1 MAINLTA
8 KFQKATSDILKVGT
22 KTSMIVNDRW
32 DWDGANAVK
41 VYTLADPT
49 IGTYDPTAASAR
61 YGTPAEVQ
69 DTLQTFTLSRD
80 RSYSAVM
87 DALNVQDTNGVR
99 RPAAYVAQ
107 VVKNKM
113 VPEID
118 TYRLA
123 ALVTAGG
130 VARST
135 TLVAAGASTTAN
147 AYTNFLTL
155 NANIT
160 DNEGNASGRVAIC
173 TQTFYNLLKQ
183 TTGFTLAS
191 DQAYSDLKKGVVGE
205 VDGVKI
211 VVCPSTRMPA
221 ATDLIITHP
230 DVLTAPEKLKDVVLH
245 KNAPGYNGHLIEY
258 RHRYD
263 AFVDTNQLF
272 NLAIHKT
279 A

>member
-1 MAINLTA
+1 MAINLTS
-8 KFQKATSDILKVGT
+8 KFQKATSDLLKVGS
-22 KTSMIVNDRW
+22 KTSMIINDRW

-49 IGTYDPTAASAR
+49 IGNYDPTATSAR

-69 DTLQTFTLSRD
+69 DTLQTFTLTRD

-113 VPEID
+113 IPEID

-130 VARST
+130 VSRST
-135 TLVAAGASTTAN
+135 SIVAAGASSAAN
-147 AYTNFLTL
+147 AYVNFLTL
-155 NANIT
+155 NGNIT
-160 DNEGNASGRVAIC
+160 DNEGNVSGRVAIM
-173 TQTFYNLLKQ
+173 TQTFFNYLKQ
-183 TTGFTLAS
+183 ATGFVLAS
-191 DQAYSDLKKGVVGE
+191 DQAYADLKKGVIGE

-211 VVCPSTRMPA
+211 VVCPSSRMPA
-221 ATDLIITHP
+221 NTDLIITHP

-263 AFVDTNQLF
+263 AFVDTNQLN

-279 A
+279 V

>member
-1 MAINLTA
+1 MAINLTT
-8 KFQKATSDILKVGT
+8 KFQKATSDLLKVGT

-49 IGTYDPTAASAR
+49 IGDYNPAAASAR

-69 DTLQTFTLSRD
+69 DTIQTFTLSRD

-87 DALNVQDTNGVR
+87 DNLNIQDTNGVR
-99 RPAAYVAQ
+99 RPSAYVAQ

-113 VPEID
+113 IPEID

-130 VARST
+130 ASRST
-135 TLVAAGASTTAN
+135 SIVAAAASSAAN

-155 NANIT
+155 NGNIT
-160 DNEGNASGRVAIC
+160 DNEGSESGRVAIM
-173 TQTFYNLLKQ
+173 TQTFFNYLKQ
-183 TTGFTLAS
+183 ATGFVLAS
-191 DQAYSDLKKGVVGE
+191 DQAYSDLKRGVIGE

-211 VVCPSTRMPA
+211 VVCPSSRMPA
-221 ATDLIITHP
+221 NTDLIITHP
-230 DVLTAPEKLKDVVLH
+230 AVLTAPEKLKDVVLH
-245 KNAPGYNGHLIEY
+245 QNAPGYNGSLIEY

-263 AFVDTNQLF
+263 AFVDTNQLY

>member
-1 MAINLTA
+1 MAINLTT
-8 KFQKATSDILKVGT
+8 KFQKATSDLLKAGS

-32 DWDGANAVK
+32 DWDGANAIK

-49 IGTYDPTAASAR
+49 IGNYDPAAASAR

-69 DTLQTFTLSRD
+69 DTIQTFTLSRD

-87 DALNVQDTNGVR
+87 DALNQQDTNGVR

-113 VPEID
+113 IPEID

-130 VARST
+130 ASRST
-135 TLVAAGASTTAN
+135 SIVAAAASSAAN

-155 NANIT
+155 NGNIT
-160 DNEGNASGRVAIC
+160 DNEGNESGRVAIM
-173 TQTFYNLLKQ
+173 TQTYFNFLKQ
-183 TTGFTLAS
+183 ATGFVLAS
-191 DQAYSDLKKGVVGE
+191 DQAYADLKKGVIGE

-211 VVCPSTRMPA
+211 VVCPSSRMPA
-221 ATDLIITHP
+221 NTDLIITHP
-230 DVLTAPEKLKDVVLH
+230 NVLTAPEKLKDVVLH
-245 KNAPGYNGHLIEY
+245 KNAPGYNGDLIEY

>member
-1 MAINLTA
+1 MAVNLTT
-8 KFQKATSDILKVGT
+8 KFQKATSDILKAGT
-22 KTSMIVNDRW
+22 KTSSIVNDRW
-32 DWDGANAVK
+32 DWDGANSIK

-49 IGTYDPTAASAR
+49 VGNYDATAASAR

-69 DTLQTFTLSRD
+69 DTIQTFTLTRD
-80 RSYSAVM
+80 RSFSSVM
-87 DALNVQDTNGVR
+87 DNLNIQDTNGVR

-113 VPEID
+113 IPEID

-135 TLVAAGASTTAN
+135 TLVAAAASTTAN
-147 AYTNFLTL
+147 AYTNFLLL

-160 DNEGNASGRVAIC
+160 DNEGNASGRVAIM

-191 DQAYSDLKKGVVGE
+191 DQAYSDLRKGVVGE

-211 VVCPSTRMPA
+211 VVCPSSRMPA
-221 ATDLIITHP
+221 NTDLIITHP
-230 DVLTAPEKLKDVVLH
+230 SVLTAPEKLKDVVLH

>member
-1 MAINLTA
+1 MAINLTT
-8 KFQKATSDILKVGT
+8 KFQKATSDLLKAGS

-49 IGTYDPTAASAR
+49 IGNYDPTAASAR

-69 DTLQTFTLSRD
+69 DTIQTFTLSRD

-87 DALNVQDTNGVR
+87 DALNQQDTNGVR

-113 VPEID
+113 IPEID

-130 VARST
+130 ASRST
-135 TLVAAGASTTAN
+135 SIVAAAASSAAN

-155 NANIT
+155 NGNIT
-160 DNEGNASGRVAIC
+160 DNEGNESGRVAIM
-173 TQTFYNLLKQ
+173 TQTYFNFLKQ
-183 TTGFTLAS
+183 ASGFVLAS
-191 DQAYSDLKKGVVGE
+191 DQAYADLKKGVIGE

-211 VVCPSTRMPA
+211 VVCPSSRMPA
-221 ATDLIITHP
+221 NTDLIITHP
-230 DVLTAPEKLKDVVLH
+230 NVLTAPEKLKDVVLH
-245 KNAPGYNGHLIEY
+245 KNAPGYNGDLIEY

>member
-1 MAINLTA
+1 MAINLTS
-8 KFQKATSDILKVGT
+8 KFQKATSDLLKVGT
-22 KTSMIVNDRW
+22 KTSLIVNDRW

-49 IGTYDPTAASAR
+49 INNYDPAAASAR

-69 DTLQTFTLSRD
+69 DTIQTFTLTRD

-87 DALNVQDTNGVR
+87 DNLNIQDTNGVR
-99 RPAAYVAQ
+99 KPSAYVAQ

-113 VPEID
+113 IPEID

-130 VARST
+130 VSRST
-135 TLVAAGASTTAN
+135 SIVAAGASSAAN
-147 AYTNFLTL
+147 AWTNFLTL
-155 NANIT
+155 NGNIT
-160 DNEGNASGRVAIC
+160 DGEGNESGRVAIM
-173 TQTFYNLLKQ
+173 TQTYFNYLKQ
-183 TTGFTLAS
+183 ATGFVLAS
-191 DQAYSDLKKGVVGE
+191 DQAYSDLKRGVIGE
-205 VDGVKI
+205 VDGVK
-211 VVCPSTRMPA
+211 VVICPSSRMPA
-221 ATDLIITHP
+221 NTDLIITHP
-230 DVLTAPEKLKDVVLH
+230 NVLTAPEKLKDVVLH

-263 AFVDTNQLF
+263 AFVDTNQLP
-272 NLAIHKT
+272 NLAVHKT

>member
-1 MAINLTA
+1 MAINLTS
-8 KFQKATSDILKVGT
+8 KFQKATSDLLKVGS
-22 KTSMIVNDRW
+22 KTNMIINDRW

-49 IGTYDPTAASAR
+49 IGNYDPAAASAR

-69 DTLQTFTLSRD
+69 DTIQTFTLSRD

-87 DALNVQDTNGVR
+87 DMLNVQDTNGVR

-113 VPEID
+113 IPEID
-118 TYRLA
+118 TYRLS

-130 VARST
+130 ASRST
-135 TLVAAGASTTAN
+135 SIVAAAASSAAN
-147 AYTNFLTL
+147 AWTNFLTL
-155 NANIT
+155 NGNIT
-160 DNEGNASGRVAIC
+160 DNEGNESGRVAIM
-173 TQTFYNLLKQ
+173 TQTFFNYLKQ
-183 TTGFTLAS
+183 ATGFVLAS
-191 DQAYSDLKKGVVGE
+191 DQAYADLKRGVIGE

-211 VVCPSTRMPA
+211 VVCPSSRMPA
-221 ATDLIITHP
+221 NTDLIITHP
-230 DVLTAPEKLKDVVLH
+230 NVLTAPEKLKDVVLH

-263 AFVDTNQLF
+263 AFVDTNQLY

>member
-1 MAINLTA
+1 MAINLTS

-22 KTSMIVNDRW
+22 KTSLIVNDRW

-49 IGTYDPTAASAR
+49 IGNYDPTAASAR

-69 DTLQTFTLSRD
+69 DTLQTFTLTRD

-113 VPEID
+113 IPEID

-135 TLVAAGASTTAN
+135 SIVAAGASSAAN

-155 NANIT
+155 NGNIT
-160 DNEGNASGRVAIC
+160 DNEGNESGRVAIM
-173 TQTFYNLLKQ
+173 TQTFFNYLKQ
-183 TTGFTLAS
+183 STGFVLAS
-191 DQAYSDLKKGVVGE
+191 DQAYADLKRGVIGE

-211 VVCPSTRMPA
+211 VVCPSSRMPA
-221 ATDLIITHP
+221 NTDLIITHAN
-230 DVLTAPEKLKDVVLH
+230 VLTAPEKLKDVVLH

-263 AFVDTNQLF
+263 AFVDTNQLN